1 MITGALAASYY
12 GIPRTT
18 MDIDAV
24 VHVSSE
30 DLQTKL
36 MAPLKKA
43 GFQVNEE
50 RVQKALSSGYRI
62 LTFKDKETPFTLDVI
77 FSDKK
82 LEKRAGTIL
91 GLPTFY
97 QKPEDL
103 ILSKLHMIKVT
114 FPKERAIKDEDDI
127 RAILKYTKVNMKILK
142 REARKEKTLTMLEN
156 IMNTEEL

>member
-30 DLQTKL
+30 NLQTEL

-43 GFQVNEE
+43 GFKVNEK
-50 RVQKALSSGYRI
+50 RVQKVLSSRYRI
-62 LTFKDKETPFTLDVI
+62 LTFEDKESPFTLDVV

-82 LEKRAGTIL
+82 LEKMAGTIL

-103 ILSKLHMIKVT
+103 ILSKLRMIKVT
-114 FPKERAIKDEDDI
+114 VPKERAIKDEDDI
-127 RAILKYTKVNMKILK
+127 RAILKYTKVNIKILEK
-142 REARKEKTLTMLEN
+142 KARKEKTLTILEN
-156 IMNTEEL
+156 IMNTAEL

>member
-50 RVQKALSSGYRI
+50 RVQKALSSDYRI

-103 ILSKLHMIKVT
+103 ILSKLRMIKVT

-142 REARKEKTLTMLEN
+142 REARKEKILTILEN

>member
-18 MDIDAV
+18 MDIDV
-24 VHVSSE
+24 VVQISSE
-30 DLQTKL
+30 NLQAKL
-36 MAPLKKA
+36 IEPLKKA
-43 GFQVNEE
+43 GFQVNEK
-50 RVQKALSSGYRI
+50 RIQKALSSGYRI

-82 LEKRAGTIL
+82 PEKRAGTIL

-103 ILSKLHMIKVT
+103 ILSKLRMIQATV
-114 FPKERAIKDEDDI
+114 PKERAIKDEDDI
-127 RAILKYTKVNMKILK
+127 KAILKYTKVNTKILK
-142 REARKEKTLTMLEN
+142 REARKEKTLTTLEN
-156 IMNTEEL
+156 IMNTEDP